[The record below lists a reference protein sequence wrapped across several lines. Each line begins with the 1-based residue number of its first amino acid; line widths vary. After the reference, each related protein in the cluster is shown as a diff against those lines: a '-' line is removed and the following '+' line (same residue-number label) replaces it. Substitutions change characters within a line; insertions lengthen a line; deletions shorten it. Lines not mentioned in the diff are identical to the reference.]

1 MGSLTCA
8 LRDGRLS
15 FIGGGEVANAIT
27 PADTKIAPAH
37 NDAPAGGASAL
48 ARTVAESTIAA
59 NRIVVKTKLSRTL
72 DEATTRAHAW
82 RSVWH
87 STWGFGFQ
95 AHKCQI
101 DAADQPTIETQHRNE
116 SLTHRRRPIGHIR
129 LFFFCPNLA
138 QISSKTRR
146 NCGALAELSHE
157 LDASKRSA

>member
-15 FIGGGEVANAIT
+15 FIGGGEVANAMT

-37 NDAPAGGASAL
+37 NDAPARRGASAL

-82 RSVWH
+82 EHTKLPARC
-87 STWGFGFQ
+87 
-95 AHKCQI
+95 A
-101 DAADQPTIETQHRNE
+101 
-116 SLTHRRRPIGHIR
+116 
-129 LFFFCPNLA
+129 
-138 QISSKTRR
+138 
-146 NCGALAELSHE
+146 
-157 LDASKRSA
+157 KR